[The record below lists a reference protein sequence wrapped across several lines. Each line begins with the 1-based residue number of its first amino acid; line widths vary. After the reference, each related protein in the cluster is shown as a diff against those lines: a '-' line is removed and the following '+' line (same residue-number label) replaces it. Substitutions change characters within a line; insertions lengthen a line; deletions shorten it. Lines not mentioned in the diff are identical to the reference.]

1 MHSERAYLLG
11 KRNELRTASK
21 ARRSEA
27 REVVVG
33 EAPNST
39 YPRPAWSAVIANTL
53 SPSEHI
59 HMTTRAGSTSR
70 VEFGSGCGV
79 PRPWFRSWKS
89 WAPARVLSGLPS
101 PQLAVANISDLFV
114 METDG
119 SGQTLLTRGSSA
131 TWSPDGKEIAFHAS
145 ASYYASGGQVSGCP
159 IRTDPGSATSDS
171 DIFVPFDRPDRSTQ
185 QACRHGC
192 R

>member
-1 MHSERAYLLG
+1 MFDSNRL
-11 KRNELRTASK
+11 T
-21 ARRSEA
+21 
-27 REVVVG
+27 
-33 EAPNST
+33 
-39 YPRPAWSAVIANTL
+39 
-53 SPSEHI
+53 
-59 HMTTRAGSTSR
+59 AGS
-70 VEFGSGCGV
+70 VCNGV
-79 PRPWFRSWKS
+79 
-89 WAPARVLSGLPS
+89 AYN
-101 PQLAVANISDLFV
+101 NISDLFV

-131 TWSPDGKEIAFHAS
+131 TWSPDGKEIAFHAL

-159 IRTDPGSATSDS
+159 IRTDSGSATSDS